1 MRTTAELASM
11 SCEELKDYE
20 QSLLELWTPR
30 MALENQID
38 RLRTERRGQLEI
50 FNRLKNPDAPENERL
65 KNSIFSLN
73 GKIEDLEDELDDLI
87 QDDRLKHIKL
97 VL

>member
-1 MRTTAELASM
+1 
-11 SCEELKDYE
+11 
-20 QSLLELWTPR
+20 
-30 MALENQID
+30 MALESDIE
-38 RLRTERRGQLEI
+38 RLRTHRSELLEI
-50 FNRLKNPDAPENERL
+50 FNQLPPPDTPENERL